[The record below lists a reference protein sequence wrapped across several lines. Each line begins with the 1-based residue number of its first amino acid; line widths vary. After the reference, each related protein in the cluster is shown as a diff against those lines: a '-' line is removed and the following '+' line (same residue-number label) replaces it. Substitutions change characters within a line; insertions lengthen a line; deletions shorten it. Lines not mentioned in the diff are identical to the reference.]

1 MGIERIKN
9 RLLLPGMVDAHG
21 WSEVAVV
28 YFRAGYA
35 PEDMMD
41 AGPAPWEVREI
52 IEKSTAIKCPTMAM
66 QLAGCK
72 KVQQVLAE
80 PGVLEEFLL
89 GDKRPDTGFGTGR
102 GVLTDADVVRIR
114 ETWMGMWP
122 MDHTPAGEEGRKLAM
137 TESERFVLKPQREGG
152 GNNIYRGDIPPKL
165 RELSQTKVKAGT
177 PSAIEQ
183 YILMELIK
191 TPEGLYNWLL
201 KGGDMV
207 PRKAEVVSEL
217 GIYGAI
223 LYLDEKVVLNKKI
236 GSLLRTKGKE
246 SDEGGVAI
254 GMSLC
259 LTIRASLTR
268 QVSVR
273 STVRSWSRRI
283 ILASLSLARK
293 FQKSNHT
300 IRSLVSKVYRRTLLG
315 AKGPIDYRAG
325 MYQVHIV

>member
-41 AGPAPWEVREI
+41 AGPAPWEVREL
-52 IEKSTAIKCPTMAM
+52 IEKSTAIKCPSMAM

-89 GDKRPDTGFGTGR
+89 GAKRPDTGFGTGR
-102 GVLTDADVVRIR
+102 GVLTDADVVRVR

-122 MDHTPAGEEGRKLAM
+122 MDHTPAGEEGRNLAM

-165 RELSQTKVKAGT
+165 HELAQTKVKAGT

-191 TPEGLYNWLL
+191 TPEGLHNWLL

-223 LYLDEKVVLNKKI
+223 LYLDEKVILNKKI

-254 GMSLC
+254 GSFLG
-259 LTIRASLTR
+259 S
-268 QVSVR
+268 
-273 STVRSWSRRI
+273 
-283 ILASLSLARK
+283 
-293 FQKSNHT
+293 
-300 IRSLVSKVYRRTLLG
+300 SLVYC
-315 AKGPIDYRAG
+315 
-325 MYQVHIV
+325 